1 MQLRNCKY
9 EIRRTGNM
17 NKNLNS
23 LMCVFCEG
31 YIADAIDYSQTQYC
45 VPCNEYKGVIT
56 VREFLEVY
64 A

>member
-1 MQLRNCKY
+1 MK
-9 EIRRTGNM
+9 
-17 NKNLNS
+17 KNLDS

-31 YIADAIDYSQTQYC
+31 FIADAIDFTKTQFC
-45 VPCNEYKGVIT
+45 APCNEYKGVIT